1 MLDYF
6 FERGHAVSF
15 PQIEKDLPGHDR
27 SSLFRNLLFFEENG
41 FLHKLTD
48 ALGVTKYAL
57 CEENC
62 FGHVHNHL
70 EHMHFT
76 CDKCSETFCLDQ
88 VKVKRIEMPA
98 GYEAREMVLLAK
110 GVCVNCTTKT
120 QKTSS

>member
-6 FERGHAVSF
+6 FERDYAVSF
-15 PQIEKDLPGHDR
+15 PQIERDLPGHDR
-27 SSLFRNLLFFEENG
+27 SSLFRNLLFFEEKG

-48 ALGVTKYAL
+48 AMGVTKYAL

-62 FGHVHNHL
+62 FGHVHSHL

-76 CDKCSETFCLDQ
+76 CDKCNETFCLDE
-88 VKVKRIEMPA
+88 VRLMGIEMPH
-98 GYEAREMVLLAK
+98 GYQAREMVLLAK
-110 GVCVNCTTKT
+110 GICSGCSSKY